1 MERKSGKWIIVTFFP
16 LNDRGPLCTA
26 IRASDIMRSVIT
38 LILAGLLGFAGPA
51 IAALLDKEISF
62 SEADVQRALV
72 KAGPQQRNY
81 GGLLSLALP
90 ETPTITLGS
99 PEGRVGIVTRLEVGL
114 LGNPPVPVNV
124 AATAGIRYDDQA
136 KAFFLDNPVAHSVES
151 PGLPKE
157 AEPNVRRAVNRLLGE
172 YFKSKPV
179 YVLRADGNPQ
189 EIAARLLLRSIRI
202 EPGRVV
208 ATLSPF

>member
-1 MERKSGKWIIVTFFP
+1 MFSTPESTMDHAPRP
-16 LNDRGPLCTA
+16 LLSKPARRQALL
-26 IRASDIMRSVIT
+26 RA
-38 LILAGLLGFAGPA
+38 
-51 IAALLDKEISF
+51 AALLLAGWLGSAAPGHADLLEREVSF
-62 SEADVQRALV
+62 SEAEVQRALV

-90 ETPTITLGS
+90 EAPTITLGN
-99 PEGRVGIVTRLEVGL
+99 PEGRIGIATRLDVGL
-114 LGNPPVPVNV
+114 LGNPPLPVQV
-124 AATAGIRYDDQA
+124 AATAGLRYDDQA
-136 KAFFLDNPVAHSVES
+136 KAFFLDQPLAHAIEA

-157 AEPNVRRAVNRLLGE
+157 AEPNVRRAINRLLGE
-172 YFKSKPV
+172 YFKTKPV